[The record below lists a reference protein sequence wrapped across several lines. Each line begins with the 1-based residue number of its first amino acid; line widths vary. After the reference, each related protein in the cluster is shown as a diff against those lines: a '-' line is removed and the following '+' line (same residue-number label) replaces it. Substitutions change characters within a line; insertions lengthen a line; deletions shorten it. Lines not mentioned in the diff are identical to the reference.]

1 MIFVRASNAGGTSS
15 ALLFFLQI
23 GAGRKGE
30 VMARKTPIMEMTRR
44 YGHTVYNVN
53 AFCNPDSN
61 VTYEEKL
68 LTLIKH
74 EADKQADDD
83 KCPQKNS
90 VSA

>member
-1 MIFVRASNAGGTSS
+1 
-15 ALLFFLQI
+15 
-23 GAGRKGE
+23 
-30 VMARKTPIMEMTRR
+30 MEMTRR

-53 AFCNPDSN
+53 AYCNPDSN

>member
-1 MIFVRASNAGGTSS
+1 
-15 ALLFFLQI
+15 
-23 GAGRKGE
+23 
-30 VMARKTPIMEMTRR
+30 MARKTPIMEMTRR

-83 KCPQKNS
+83 KCPQNNA